1 MRKGN
6 REATS
11 NVNLTV
17 YAVIEERGGGGR
29 KIGNYNQRPDFWEP

>member
-17 YAVIEERGGGGR
+17 YAVIEERGKGG

>member
-6 REATS
+6 WEDTS

-17 YAVIEERGGGGR
+17 YAVIEEGGEG